1 MNIGNRIKKSLVKEM
16 RDSVWAETSR
26 AVDDKPWFYTRHSLL
41 IPIGISVISS
51 NQLIRLIRL
60 TW

>member
-16 RDSVWAETSR
+16 RDSIWAECSR

-41 IPIGISVISS
+41 IPIRISVIDS
-51 NQLIRLIRL
+51 NDLIRLI
-60 TW
+60 